1 MSVPKVFYGTFQIPN
16 TLGITPP
23 NESCAP
29 NSMLSG
35 RPGKAS
41 LGGATKLSPALQRWE
56 KKRKR
61 LKSRTDGR
69 VLKHT
74 PEVYTSRAKKI
85 YEKS

>member
-1 MSVPKVFYGTFQIPN
+1 MSVPKVFYGHFQIPN
-16 TLGITPP
+16 TLGIAPP

-41 LGGATKLSPALQRWE
+41 PGGATKLFPAFQRW
-56 KKRKR
+56 
-61 LKSRTDGR
+61 G
-69 VLKHT
+69 
-74 PEVYTSRAKKI
+74 EVYTSRAKKI

>member
-1 MSVPKVFYGTFQIPN
+1 MSVPKVFYGPFQIPN

-41 LGGATKLSPALQRWE
+41 LGGATKLFPAFQRWE

-61 LKSRTDGR
+61 LKSRRDR
-69 VLKHT
+69 VFKHT

-85 YEKS
+85 HEKS